1 MPCPAVSS
9 GSSRVA
15 SQLTEWLF
23 ARIPIGNF
31 PAMDTVMAA
40 LIGVALSATC
50 GFRVFVP
57 LLAVCIATRADGAD
71 GEPYV
76 QLAENFGWLSSN
88 PAFVVFLV
96 AAIFEIA
103 GYYLPIIDNFLD
115 TIATPAAVVAGT
127 LITAAFLVEVE
138 PWLQWTLGVIAG
150 GGMAGAVQATT
161 VVTRAAST
169 VTTGGLGNPVV
180 ASVETGYSFLGS
192 LLAVLIAPLA
202 LAIAVLLI
210 FTGLFIW
217 IRRSRREASE
227 RRR

>member
-1 MPCPAVSS
+1 
-9 GSSRVA
+9 
-15 SQLTEWLF
+15 
-23 ARIPIGNF
+23 
-31 PAMDTVMAA
+31 MDTVFAA
-40 LIGVALSATC
+40 MIGVALSATC

-57 LLAVCIATRADGAD
+57 LLAVCIATRATESE
-71 GEPYV
+71 GESYV
-76 QLAENFGWLSSN
+76 QLAKNFTWLASD

-115 TIATPAAVVAGT
+115 TVATPAAVVAGT
-127 LITAAFLVEVE
+127 LITAAFLVDVE

-150 GGMAGAVQATT
+150 GGLAGAVQATT

-180 ASVETGYSFLGS
+180 ASVETGYSFLSS
-192 LLAVLIAPLA
+192 LLAVVFAPLA
-202 LAIAVLLI
+202 LAVVLLLV

-217 IRRSRREASE
+217 IRRRKREATE
-227 RRR
+227 TRR